1 MLSRART
8 PLPLPL
14 FFAAL
19 FACAGTAGC
28 SGGSGD
34 GGGVGSSGAAGF
46 GAFGGFGAASS
57 GGSSSGGF
65 GAGGLTTGGA
75 AGSTGGSAGSGNASG
90 SGGVGAA
97 GSGGTAASGA
107 TGGASGS
114 GATAGTGGTSGSG
127 GTSGASGSGSTS
139 GTAGTGATAGT
150 GGTAGSGGSGGTNPA
165 ITELSD
171 PNRPSLSYECTGTPL
186 TAAEIVKL
194 FSPGL
199 GWLPLGLDSVM
210 TTVQV
215 SRSCAPLT
223 GCSAWT
229 SKSTSSKVLAHA
241 YYFSAK
247 TTASLMATKY
257 DSYWGKFNGGDVV
270 PVSSGDIFLVND
282 QYERPMRARLT
293 RLTNGDICV
302 SAATTVN
309 TFGSKEDFIVGKG
322 IVAPPPAGSAL
333 GAKPS
338 LPQSGKCTP
347 GEPST
352 QKLASSWFPPGTS
365 NLNLVGEP
373 SFCDSS
379 YRYCHPVTGCSVWTN
394 ATCSSSPKV
403 TGLRVASSGT
413 ELEAHLVQSSTH
425 RYPTISGGAYTQAFN
440 SWNVSGS
447 INLNCIS
454 WAGARS
460 TNQSHPGSG
469 FTYERGTTH
478 FENAG
483 RIDRP

>member
-1 MLSRART
+1 MLSSIRT
-8 PLPLPL
+8 PLPL

-19 FACAGTAGC
+19 FACAGSVGC

-34 GGGVGSSGAAGF
+34 GGGAGSSGTSGF
-46 GAFGGFGAASS
+46 GAFGGFGATGS

-65 GAGGLTTGGA
+65 GAGGLVTGGA
-75 AGSTGGSAGSGNASG
+75 AGSSGGSAGFGNASG
-90 SGGVGAA
+90 SGGVGAT
-97 GSGGTAASGA
+97 GS
-107 TGGASGS
+107 GGASGS
-114 GATAGTGGTSGSG
+114 GASGGASGSGASGGSTATG
-127 GTSGASGSGSTS
+127 GTSGASGSGGTS
-139 GTAGTGATAGT
+139 GAGGTGATAGT
-150 GGTAGSGGSGGTNPA
+150 GGTVGSGGSGGTNPA

-171 PNRPSLSYECTGTPL
+171 PNRPSLSYECTGSPL

-194 FSPGL
+194 FSPGT
-199 GWLPLGLDSVM
+199 GWLPLGLDSAM

-247 TTASLMATKY
+247 TAASLMATKY
-257 DSYWGKFNGGDVV
+257 DSYWGKFNGDDVV
-270 PVSSGDIFLVND
+270 PVSGGDIFLVND

-293 RLTNGDICV
+293 RLANGDVCV

-322 IVAPPPAGSAL
+322 VVAPAPAGSAL

-365 NLNLVGEP
+365 NLNLNGEP

-394 ATCSSSPKV
+394 TSCASSPKV

-425 RYPTISGGAYTQAFN
+425 RYPTISGGAYSQAFN
-440 SWNVSGS
+440 GWNVSGS
-447 INLNCIS
+447 INLSCIS
-454 WAGARS
+454 WAGAMS
-460 TNQSHPGSG
+460 KDQSYPGSG